1 MGTPFV
7 REGGFVRIKQI
18 MFGLISIALAV
29 VLAVIVLRLVFPLPD
44 ISGREPQNAI
54 AADPATQLG
63 RLLQAGEAAHPGKT
77 GVLPLADGKDALA
90 SRLALIE
97 HAQSSIDAQYYIWHD
112 DTSGILLLAALREAA
127 ARGVRVRLLLDD
139 NGVPGLDA
147 HMASLNALPN
157 FHIRLFNP
165 STVRRPKLLGYTF
178 DFFRMNRRMHNKSFI
193 VDGAAAIVGGR
204 NIGDEY
210 FQIGEAFYVDMDV
223 LATGAILPETAAVFD
238 EYWNSAS
245 VYGVETIIPGSGDL
259 QAFEARVAQVRSSE
273 EAHAVLAELESSAE
287 RYAGGGEALEWTD
300 VQLVADDPVK
310 GEGIATRD
318 QLMIMR
324 LGAIL
329 GEAQERLDLIS
340 AYFVP
345 GKIGSSYFSD
355 LAKAGRQVRI
365 LTNALNTTD
374 VLLVHSGYAKYR
386 RGLLEAG
393 VKLYELKLRGGVTQ
407 GSEIQL
413 KPFGLSGASLHAKT
427 FAVDGERIFI
437 GSFNFDPRSA
447 ILNCEMGF
455 LIDSENMARRISEG
469 FDGRLGLV
477 SYQPRLTPEDK
488 MVWVEERQR
497 QDPVIYQEEPGAT
510 WFQQVATVVA
520 GWLPVEW
527 LL

>member
-1 MGTPFV
+1 M
-7 REGGFVRIKQI
+7 RIKQV
-18 MFGLISIALAV
+18 MFAVIFIAAAIVLAV
-29 VLAVIVLRLVFPLPD
+29 VVLRLLFPLPD
-44 ISGREPQNAI
+44 ISQREHQQAFF
-54 AADPATQLG
+54 ADPETQLG
-63 RLLQAGEAAHPGKT
+63 KLLETGVAAHPGKT
-77 GVLPLADGKDALA
+77 GVFPLADGKDALA
-90 SRLALIE
+90 SRLELIE
-97 HAQSSIDAQYYIWHD
+97 RAQNSIDAQYYIWHD
-112 DTSGILLLAALREAA
+112 DTSGILLLDALRNAA

-139 NGVPGLDA
+139 NGVPGLDPY
-147 HMASLNALPN
+147 MAALNALPN

-165 STVRRPKLLGYTF
+165 STVRQPKLFGYMF
-178 DFFRMNRRMHNKSFI
+178 DFFRMNRRMHNKSFV

-223 LATGAILPETAAVFD
+223 LATGAIVPQTAAVFD
-238 EYWNSAS
+238 DYWNSAS
-245 VYGVETIIPGSGDL
+245 VFEVEKIISGSGDL
-259 QAFEARVAQVRSSE
+259 QGFDARVAQVKASE
-273 EAHAVLAELESSAE
+273 EAQTVLAELESSAE
-287 RYAGGGEALEWTD
+287 RYARGGVALEWTD

-310 GEGIATRD
+310 GEGKATRD

-329 GEAQERLDLIS
+329 GEARQRLDLIS

-345 GKIGSSYFSD
+345 SKIGSTYFSD
-355 LAKAGRQVRI
+355 LARAGKQVRI

-393 VKLYELKLRGGVTQ
+393 VTLYELKLRGGETQ
-407 GSEIQL
+407 GSEKQL

-427 FAVDGERIFI
+427 FAVDGKRIFI

-455 LIDSENMARRISEG
+455 LIDSESMARKISDG
-469 FDGRLGLV
+469 FDDRLGLV
-477 SYQPRLTPEDK
+477 SYQPRLTPESK
-488 MVWVEERQR
+488 MVWVEERRQ

-510 WFQQVATVVA
+510 WFRQIATVVV